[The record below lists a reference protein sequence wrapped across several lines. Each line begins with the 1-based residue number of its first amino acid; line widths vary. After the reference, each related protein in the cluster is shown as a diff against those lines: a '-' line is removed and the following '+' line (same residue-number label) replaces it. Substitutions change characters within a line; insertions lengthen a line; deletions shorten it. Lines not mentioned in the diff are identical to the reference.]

1 MPTSARVALASA
13 VAGVLVLAGVVVTSP
28 QASAATVPAFP
39 GAAGPAM
46 YATGGRGGDVYHVT
60 NLSDNAS
67 SPQPGSL
74 RYGINNAPSSGRT
87 IVFDVAG
94 TIKLSPPGRQGWL
107 SISKSNL
114 TIAGQTA
121 PGPGVTIMGQA
132 TKVTGENIIIR
143 HLKFR
148 PGKDQANP
156 GSATNDGIWITGDD
170 VIVDHVS
177 VSWHDDEGISASD
190 GAGQVT
196 VQYAIVS
203 DGLNYNGHSYGGLIG
218 SDVTGSNIAY
228 HHNLFAHHKSRLPRL
243 GNEVGAVNNVEWSNN
258 VVFEGKGYSG
268 ANQLANANFVGNTYL
283 RHNSSNPEVYTG
295 ATGTSAY
302 ISGNKVDYDGDS
314 NLTNGADAGWN
325 RFTSIPSQR
334 TSRFNVPNMTNESA
348 GAALT
353 RVLDGAG
360 AFWWARDAVD
370 TRVVRET
377 RSTSGAVPNEPNSTE
392 WNTLWNAPQVNRSS
406 GWDTD
411 RDGMPDAWE
420 TASGL
425 NPASGDHNGDADGD
439 GHRNIEEYLDYAAQ
453 GSKGLPTPPTTVPPT
468 TPPAS
473 PTPAPTTPP
482 ASPTPAPT
490 TPPASPTP
498 APTTP
503 PAGGACGAVYRT
515 TNSWDGGYQGEVTV
529 TAGSSAIDGWTVRWT
544 LASGQTISQAWSGR
558 LTTNGTAVTVANESY
573 NGALAASASTTFG
586 FLANG
591 TPTTPTL
598 TCTSP

>member
-1 MPTSARVALASA
+1 MRRTRSTRVSATPSTLLASARVAVASA
-13 VAGVLVLAGVVVTSP
+13 AVGVLVLVGLVVTSP
-28 QASAATVPAFP
+28 QASAATVAAFP
-39 GAAGPAM
+39 GAVGPAM

-67 SPQPGSL
+67 NPQPGSL
-74 RYGINNAPSSGRT
+74 RYGINNAPGSGRT

-94 TIKLSPPGRQGWL
+94 TIKLSPAGRQGWL

-121 PGPGVTIMGQA
+121 PDPGITIMGQT
-132 TKVTGENIIIR
+132 TKVTGENIVIR

-203 DGLNYNGHSYGGLIG
+203 DGLNYNGHSYGALIG
-218 SDVTGSNIAY
+218 SDVAGSNIAY

-243 GNEVGAVNNVEWSNN
+243 GNEVGASTTVEWSNN

-268 ANQLANANFVGNTYL
+268 ANQIANANFVGNTYL

-295 ATGTSAY
+295 TTGTSAY
-302 ISGNKVDYDGDS
+302 ISGNKADYDGDS

-325 RFTSIPSQR
+325 RFTDIPNQR
-334 TSRFNVPNMTNESA
+334 SSRFNVPHMTTESA

-353 RVLDGAG
+353 KVLDGAG

-370 TRVVRET
+370 TRVIRET
-377 RSTSGAVPNEPNSTE
+377 RSTSGAVPTEADPTE
-392 WNTLWNAPQVNRSS
+392 WNTLWNAPQVNRPS

-411 RDGMPDAWE
+411 RDGMPNAWE
-420 TASGL
+420 TAVGL
-425 NPASGDHNGDADGD
+425 NPNTDDRNGDTDGD
-439 GHRNIEEYLDYAAQ
+439 GYRNIEEYLDHAAQ
-453 GSKGLPTPPTTVPPT
+453 GSGTPPTTMPPT
-468 TPPAS
+468 TPPTS
-473 PTPAPTTPP
+473 
-482 ASPTPAPT
+482 S
-490 TPPASPTP
+490 
-498 APTTP
+498 PTTP
-503 PAGGACGAVYRT
+503 PAGGACTATYQT
-515 TNSWDGGYQGEVTV
+515 TNTWAGGFQGEVTV
-529 TAGSSAIDGWTVRWT
+529 KAGSTAITGWTVRWT
-544 LASGQTISQAWSGR
+544 PASGQTVTQAWNGR
-558 LTTNGTAVTVANESY
+558 LTSSGTAATVTNESY
-573 NGALAASASTTFG
+573 NGALAASATTTFG
-586 FLANG
+586 FIANG
-591 TPTTPTL
+591 TPTTPAL